1 MRKYL
6 LMLLAACLVFTT
18 GPVMASDKD
27 MNIVFIPKSR
37 DQDFW
42 KFMRDGVERGIREEG
57 HVALT
62 WRGPAYNDKTDEQI
76 KILQLY
82 TTAGVDAII
91 IAPTDRVRLVAP
103 VARAAAAGI
112 KIIVVDS
119 ELDGERHL
127 NFVTTD
133 NFAAGQLAAERLS
146 TLLNGRGSVMVLRT
160 VAGSG
165 STEERARGFLAYLK
179 KSSPNIRVAANL
191 YGGATRGQAS
201 RSAVNALK
209 EFPRI
214 DGVFAV
220 NESSSDGMLRAM
232 RELGVAGKKKFI
244 GFDATDFLVG
254 GLAQQEIHGLVVQ
267 DPRQMGYL
275 GIKAAIAAVRNA
287 PVKDRIIFT
296 GAILVTP
303 ANHKNPEIQS
313 LLVP

>member
-1 MRKYL
+1 MGKYL
-6 LMLLAACLVFTT
+6 LMLLAACLAFTT

-62 WRGPAYNDKTDEQI
+62 WRGPTYNDKTDEQI

-91 IAPTDRVRLVAP
+91 IAPTDRARLAKP
-103 VARAAAAGI
+103 VARAAAMGI
-112 KIIVVDS
+112 KVVVVDS
-119 ELDGERHL
+119 ELDGDRHL

-133 NFAAGQLAAERLS
+133 NFAAGQLAAEYMS
-146 TLLNGRGSVMVLRT
+146 TLLNARGKVMVLRT

-165 STEERARGFLAYLK
+165 STEERARGFLTYLK
-179 KSSPNIRVAANL
+179 RNAPNIRVVADE
-191 YGGATRGQAS
+191 YGGATRGQTA
-201 RSAVNALK
+201 RSAVKFLK
-209 EFPRI
+209 KTPQV

-220 NESSSDGMLRAM
+220 NESSSDGMLRAL

-244 GFDATDFLVG
+244 GFDSTDFLLG
-254 GLAQQEIHGLVVQ
+254 GLAQQEISGLVVQ
-267 DPRQMGYL
+267 NPRQMGYL

-287 PVKDRIIFT
+287 PVKDPIIFT
-296 GAILVTP
+296 AAIMVTP

>member
-1 MRKYL
+1 MKKYF
-6 LMLLAACLVFTT
+6 LMLVACLACGT
-18 GPVMASDKD
+18 GPVVASEKD
-27 MNIVFIPKSR
+27 MNIVFIPKSQ

-42 KFMRDGVERGIREEG
+42 KFMRGGVERGIREEG

-62 WRGPAYNDKTDEQI
+62 WRGPTYNDKTEEQI

-82 TTAGVDAII
+82 TTAEVDAII
-91 IAPTDRVRLVAP
+91 IAPTDRARLAAP
-103 VARAAAAGI
+103 VARAAAIGI
-112 KIIVVDS
+112 KVVVVDS
-119 ELDGERHL
+119 ELDGDRHL

-133 NFAAGQLAAERLS
+133 NFAAGQLAAEHMS
-146 TLLNGRGSVMVLRT
+146 ALLNGRGKVMLLRT

-179 KSSPNIRVAANL
+179 KNAPDIRVVADE
-191 YGGATRGQAS
+191 YGGATRGETA
-201 RSAVNALK
+201 RSSMKFLK
-209 EFPRI
+209 KSPDV

-220 NESSSDGMLRAM
+220 NESSSDGMLRAL

-244 GFDATDFLVG
+244 GFDSTVFLLD
-254 GLAQQEIHGLVVQ
+254 GLAQQEINGLVVQ
-267 DPRQMGYL
+267 NPRQMGYL

-296 GAILVTP
+296 GAIMVTP
-303 ANHKNPEIQS
+303 ANHKSPEIQS